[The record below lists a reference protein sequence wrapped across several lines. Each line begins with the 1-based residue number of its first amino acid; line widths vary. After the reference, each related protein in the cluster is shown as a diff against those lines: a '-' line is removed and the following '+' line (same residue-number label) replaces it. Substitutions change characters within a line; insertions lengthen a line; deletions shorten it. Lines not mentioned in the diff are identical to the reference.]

1 MDIEQFLSKLPD
13 AYSLADREQL
23 EKAYRFAEK
32 AHQGQT
38 RANGQPYFSHSV
50 GVAHILIEMD
60 ATAEIVA
67 AGLLHDVIVD
77 CNVTA
82 KQLRDEFGDT
92 IAHFVEDVSR
102 ITSLSYIARGDQHPD
117 ERKPMAE
124 STLATGTKISE
135 DLAEILRKML
145 LAIGDDVR
153 VVVIK
158 LACRLHNM
166 RTLNALPPDRQ
177 KKIAQETLDI
187 FAPLANRLGIWQM
200 KWELEDLGFRY
211 TNPQKYKEIAENLTL
226 RRTKRMEEV
235 DKIIEDLRELL
246 LKSEIKSKITGRP
259 KHIYSIYRK
268 MMNKEKSFDGI
279 RDLRAV
285 RVIVDDIETCYKV
298 LGIIHTHFSPI
309 PGEFDDYIA
318 AKKP

>member
-1 MDIEQFLSKLPD
+1 VPSP
-13 AYSLADREQL
+13 A
-23 EKAYRFAEK
+23 
-32 AHQGQT
+32 T
-38 RANGQPYFSHSV
+38 RIN
-50 GVAHILIEMD
+50 
-60 ATAEIVA
+60 
-67 AGLLHDVIVD
+67 
-77 CNVTA
+77 
-82 KQLRDEFGDT
+82 
-92 IAHFVEDVSR
+92 
-102 ITSLSYIARGDQHPD
+102 
-117 ERKPMAE
+117 
-124 STLATGTKISE
+124 E

-211 TNPQKYKEIAENLTL
+211 TNPEKYKEIAENLTL
-226 RRTKRMEEV
+226 RRTKRLEEV
-235 DKIIEDLRELL
+235 DKIIETLHDLL

-285 RVIVDDIETCYKV
+285 RIIVDDVETCYKV
-298 LGIIHTHFSPI
+298 LGIIHTHFAPI

-318 AKKP
+318 AKKPNNYQSLHTAVIYSDGKPLEVQIRTWEMHQNAEYGIAALEIQRKQAAFVREIRKKDQRNAQPARLEPGSG